1 MVMKSSYLRGLN
13 LASFFVASK
22 ITVFM
27 TFMAYVLLGEAISAS
42 KVFVAVSLYGAVR
55 LTVTL
60 FFPSAVERVSESL
73 ISIRRIKVALLT
85 GRGCGFLLLLCLCF
99 SITDKGSL
107 STVLWFGIRNGIT
120 CFGNRMCCWVY
131 RYRRHD
137 MHCRVG

>member
-27 TFMAYVLLGEAISAS
+27 TFMAYVLLGNVISAS
-42 KVFVAVSLYGAVR
+42 RVFVAVSLYGAVR

-60 FFPSAVERVSESL
+60 FFPAAVERVSESV
-73 ISIRRIKVALLT
+73 ISIRRIKVALLP
-85 GRGCGFLLLLCLCF
+85 GRGCAFLLLLYLCF
-99 SITDKGSL
+99 NITDTCSL
-107 STVLWFGIRNGIT
+107 IMVLQFGICNEIT
-120 CFGNRMCCWVY
+120 HFGNGTCCYVR
-131 RYRRHD
+131 RYKKHD

>member
-27 TFMAYVLLGEAISAS
+27 TFMAYVLLGETISAS

-73 ISIRRIKVALLT
+73 ISIRRIKVVLLT
-85 GRGCGFLLLLCLCF
+85 GGGVDSFSHSTFVLMSLTNAALLWVCSLGFA
-99 SITDKGSL
+99 
-107 STVLWFGIRNGIT
+107 
-120 CFGNRMCCWVY
+120 ME
-131 RYRRHD
+131 
-137 MHCRVG
+137 

>member
-27 TFMAYVLLGEAISAS
+27 TFMAYVLLGKPISAS

-73 ISIRRIKVALLT
+73 ISIRRIKVVLLT
-85 GRGCGFLLLLCLCF
+85 GRGVDSF
-99 SITDKGSL
+99 SYSAFVLASL
-107 STVLWFGIRNGIT
+107 TNAALVWFAV
-120 CFGNRMCCWVY
+120 W
-131 RYRRHD
+131 D
-137 MHCRVG
+137 S

>member
-27 TFMAYVLLGEAISAS
+27 TFMACVLLGRVISAS
-42 KVFVAVSLYGAVR
+42 NVFVAVSLYGAVR

-73 ISIRRIKVALLT
+73 ISIRRIKVLLLA
-85 GRGCGFLLLLCLCF
+85 GFLLLLCLCF
-99 SITDKGSL
+99 KVTDKCSL
-107 STVLWFGIRNGIT
+107 TVVCSWGFV
-120 CFGNRMCCWVY
+120 ME
-131 RYRRHD
+131 
-137 MHCRVG
+137 